1 MTQLRRWWVLVR
13 CKEEPGSGFGKQYV
27 TSTNAYEVIQT
38 AKDFYGK
45 ILISGGA
52 NLC

>member
-13 CKEEPGSGFGKQYV
+13 CKEEQESGFGKQYV
-27 TSTNAYEVIQT
+27 TATNAYEAIQA
-38 AKDFYGK
+38 AKDLYGK
-45 ILISGGA
+45 ILISDGA